1 VAERR
6 VQLFITCLAEQ
17 FYPST
22 LRNLVRLLERQGVEV
37 EFPAEQTCCGQP
49 FFNTGFQDEARALA
63 RSWLRTFGRSE
74 NPIVAPSGSC
84 VDMVRHFPHLFAPGS
99 PEAAEAAALAA
110 RTFEVGEYLVH
121 RLGLRDVGA
130 RFPHRVAYHASCHL
144 LRGLG
149 LRAEAKELL
158 GAVRDIELVPL
169 PEEEV
174 CCGFGGAFSVVY
186 PDVSR
191 AMLDAKVRNVL
202 ASGAEAVVACD
213 AGCLMNIAGGLRKAG
228 SAVKAL
234 HLVDI
239 LASTGDAP

>member
-1 VAERR
+1 MSERR

-22 LRNLVRLLERQGVEV
+22 LRNLVGLLERQGVEV

-49 FFNTGFQDEARALA
+49 FFNTGFQDGARAMA
-63 RSWLRTFGRSE
+63 RRWLRTFGRSE
-74 NPIVAPSGSC
+74 SPIVAPSGSC
-84 VDMVRHFPHLFAPGS
+84 VDMVRHFPKLFAPDS
-99 PEAAEAAALAA
+99 PEAEEAAAAAA
-110 RTFEVGEYLVH
+110 RTFEIGEYLVH

-149 LRAEAKELL
+149 LRTEAKLLL

-174 CCGFGGAFSVVY
+174 CCGFGGAFSVIY

-228 SAVKAL
+228 SNVRAL

>member
-1 VAERR
+1 VTEHR

-22 LRNLVRLLERQGVEV
+22 LKSLVRLLERQGVEV

-49 FFNTGFQDEARALA
+49 FFNTGFHDQARALA
-63 RSWLRTFGRSE
+63 RRWLRTFGRSE
-74 NPIVAPSGSC
+74 APIVAPSGSC

-99 PEAAEAAALAA
+99 PESTEAAAVAA
-110 RTFEVGEYLVH
+110 RTFEVSEYLVR

-149 LRAEAKELL
+149 LRAEAKLLL

-191 AMLDAKVRNVL
+191 AMLEAKVRNVV
-202 ASGAEAVVACD
+202 ASGAEVVVACD
-213 AGCLMNIAGGLRKAG
+213 AGCLMNIGGGLRKAG
-228 SAVKAL
+228 SVVQAL

-239 LASTGDAP
+239 LASTGGPS

>member
-1 VAERR
+1 LTERR

-22 LRNLVRLLERQGVEV
+22 LRSLVGLLERQGVEV
-37 EFPAEQTCCGQP
+37 EFPEKQTCCGQP
-49 FFNTGFQDEARALA
+49 FFNTGFQDEARAMA
-63 RSWLRTFGRSE
+63 RRWLRTFGRSAD
-74 NPIVAPSGSC
+74 PIVAPSGSC
-84 VDMVRHFPHLFAPGS
+84 VDMVRHFPRLFAAGS
-99 PEAAEAAALAA
+99 PEATEATTVAA
-110 RTFEVGEYLVH
+110 RTFEIGEYLV
-121 RLGLRDVGA
+121 RCLGVRDVGA

-149 LRAEAKELL
+149 LRTEAKELL
-158 GAVRDIELVPL
+158 HAVRDIELVPL

-174 CCGFGGAFSVVY
+174 CCGFGGAFSVIY
-186 PDVSR
+186 PEVSR

-228 SAVKAL
+228 STVKAL

>member
-1 VAERR
+1 VTARR
-6 VQLFITCLAEQ
+6 VQIFINCLAEQ

-22 LRNLVRLLERQGVEV
+22 LRGLVRLLERQGVEV

-49 FFNTGFQDEARALA
+49 FFNTGFHDEARAMA

-74 NPIVAPSGSC
+74 SPIVAPSGSC
-84 VDMVRHFPHLFAPGS
+84 VDMVRHFPRLFAPGS
-99 PEAAEAAALAA
+99 PESAEAMAVAA
-110 RTFEVGEYLVH
+110 RTFEVGEYLV
-121 RLGLRDVGA
+121 RQLGLRDVGA

-174 CCGFGGAFSVVY
+174 CCGFGGAFSVIY

-191 AMLDAKVRNVL
+191 AMLDAKVRNVM

>member
-22 LRNLVRLLERQGVEV
+22 LRNLVKLLERLGVEV
-37 EFPAEQTCCGQP
+37 EFPDEQTCCGQP

-63 RSWLRTFGRSE
+63 RRWLRTFGRSE
-74 NPIVAPSGSC
+74 RPIVAPSGSC
-84 VDMVRHFPHLFAPGS
+84 VDMVRHFPRLFASGS
-99 PEAAEAAALAA
+99 PEGTEAAAVAA
-110 RTFEVGEYLVH
+110 RTFEIGEYLVR

-149 LRAEAKELL
+149 LRTEAKELL
-158 GAVRDIELVPL
+158 GGVRDIELVPL

-174 CCGFGGAFSVVY
+174 CCGFGGAFSVIY

-228 SAVKAL
+228 STVKAL

-239 LASTGDAP
+239 LASTGEAS

>member
-1 VAERR
+1 VTERR
-6 VQLFITCLAEQ
+6 AQLFITCLAEQ

-22 LRNLVRLLERQGVEV
+22 LRNLVGLLERQGVVV
-37 EFPAEQTCCGQP
+37 EFPDEQTCCGQP

-63 RSWLRTFGRSE
+63 RRWLRTFGRSE
-74 NPIVAPSGSC
+74 SPIVAPSGSC
-84 VDMVRHFPHLFAPGS
+84 VDMVRHFPQLFAPGS
-99 PEAAEAAALAA
+99 AEAVEAAAVAA
-110 RTFEVGEYLVH
+110 RTFEISEFLVR
-121 RLGLRDVGA
+121 RLGVSDVGA
-130 RFPHRVAYHASCHL
+130 RYPHRVAYHASCHL

-149 LRAEAKELL
+149 LRAEAKLLL

-174 CCGFGGAFSVVY
+174 CCGFGGAFSVIY

-202 ASGAEAVVACD
+202 ASGAEVVVACD
-213 AGCLMNIAGGLRKAG
+213 AGCLMNIAGGLRKRG
-228 SAVKAL
+228 STVKAL

-239 LASTGDAP
+239 LASAGDTA

>member
-1 VAERR
+1 MTERR

-22 LRNLVRLLERQGVEV
+22 LRNLVSLLEGQGVEV

-49 FFNTGFQDEARALA
+49 FFNTGFQEQARDMA
-63 RSWLRTFGRSE
+63 RNWLRTFGRSPS
-74 NPIVAPSGSC
+74 PIVAPSGSC
-84 VDMVRHFPHLFAPGS
+84 VDMVRHFPHLFAHGS
-99 PEAAEAAALAA
+99 PEAAEAAAVAA
-110 RTFEVGEYLVH
+110 RTFEIGEYLV
-121 RLGLRDVGA
+121 RQLGLRDVGA

-149 LRAEAKELL
+149 LRSEAKELL
-158 GAVRDIELVPL
+158 AAVREIELVPL
-169 PEEEV
+169 GGEEV

-191 AMLDAKVRNVL
+191 AMLEAKVRSIL
-202 ASGAEAVVACD
+202 ESGAEAVVACD
-213 AGCLMNIAGGLRKAG
+213 AGCLMNIEGGLRKAG
-228 SAVKAL
+228 STVKAL

-239 LASTGDAP
+239 LASRGDAA

>member
-22 LRNLVRLLERQGVEV
+22 LRNLVKLLERLGVEV
-37 EFPAEQTCCGQP
+37 EFPDRQTCCGQP

-63 RSWLRTFGRSE
+63 RRWLRTFGRSE
-74 NPIVAPSGSC
+74 SPIVAPSGSC
-84 VDMVRHFPHLFAPGS
+84 VDMVRHFPHFFASGS
-99 PEAAEAAALAA
+99 PEATEAAAAA
-110 RTFEVGEYLVH
+110 AGTFEIGEYLVR

-149 LRAEAKELL
+149 LRTEAKELL

-174 CCGFGGAFSVVY
+174 CCGFGGAFSVIY

-191 AMLDAKVRNVL
+191 AMLDAKVHNVL

-228 SAVKAL
+228 STVRAL

-239 LASTGDAP
+239 LASTGDAS

>member
-1 VAERR
+1 VG
-6 VQLFITCLAEQ
+6 
-17 FYPST
+17 
-22 LRNLVRLLERQGVEV
+22 LLERLGVAV
-37 EFPAEQTCCGQP
+37 EFPEEQTCCGQP

-63 RSWLRTFGRSE
+63 RRWLRTFGRSE
-74 NPIVAPSGSC
+74 DPIVAPSGSC

-99 PEAAEAAALAA
+99 PEAAAAAAVAA
-110 RTFEVGEYLVH
+110 RTFEIGEFLVR

-130 RFPHRVAYHASCHL
+130 RYPHRVAYHASCHL

-149 LRAEAKELL
+149 LRVEAKLLL

-174 CCGFGGAFSVVY
+174 CCGFGGAFSVIY
-186 PDVSR
+186 PEVSR
-191 AMLDAKVRNVL
+191 VMLEAKVRNVL

-213 AGCLMNIAGGLRKAG
+213 AGCLMNIAGGLRQAG
-228 SAVKAL
+228 SAVKAV

-239 LASTGDAP
+239 LASKGEGP

>member
-1 VAERR
+1 MADRR

-22 LRNLVRLLERQGVEV
+22 LRSLVRLLERQGVEV
-37 EFPAEQTCCGQP
+37 EFPSEQTCCGQP
-49 FFNTGFQDEARALA
+49 FFNTGFQREARSLA
-63 RSWLRTFGRSE
+63 RSWLRTFGRSQA
-74 NPIVAPSGSC
+74 PIVSPSGSC
-84 VDMVRHFPHLFAPGS
+84 VDMVRHFPHLFAPDS
-99 PEAAEAAALAA
+99 PESAEAAAVAA
-110 RTFEVGEYLVH
+110 RTFEVGEYLV
-121 RLGLRDVGA
+121 RCLGRRDVGA

-149 LRAEAKELL
+149 LRTEAKELL
-158 GAVRDIELVPL
+158 AAVRDLELVPL
-169 PEEEV
+169 PEEET

-186 PDVSR
+186 PEVSR
-191 AMLDAKVRNVL
+191 TMLDAKVRNVL

-228 SAVKAL
+228 STVRAL

>member
-1 VAERR
+1 LTERR

-22 LRNLVRLLERQGVEV
+22 LRNLVDLLERQGVAV
-37 EFPAEQTCCGQP
+37 EFPDEQTCCGQP

-63 RSWLRTFGRSE
+63 RRWLRTFGRSE
-74 NPIVAPSGSC
+74 APIVAPSGSC
-84 VDMVRHFPHLFAPGS
+84 VDMVRHFPHLFPPGS
-99 PEAAEAAALAA
+99 PEAAEAAAMAA
-110 RTFEVGEYLVH
+110 RTFEISEYLVR

-130 RFPHRVAYHASCHL
+130 RYPHRVAYHASCHL

-149 LRAEAKELL
+149 LRAEAKLLL

-174 CCGFGGAFSVVY
+174 CCGFGGAFSVIY
-186 PDVSR
+186 PEVSR

-213 AGCLMNIAGGLRKAG
+213 AGCLMNIAGGLRKRG
-228 SAVKAL
+228 STVKAL

>member
-1 VAERR
+1 MTERR
-6 VQLFITCLAEQ
+6 VQLFVTCLAEQ

-22 LRNLVRLLERQGVEV
+22 LKSLVRLLERLGVAV
-37 EFPAEQTCCGQP
+37 EFPEEQTCCGQP
-49 FFNTGFQDEARALA
+49 FFNTGFQDEALALA
-63 RSWLRTFGRSE
+63 RRWVRTFGRGES
-74 NPIVAPSGSC
+74 PVVAPSGSC
-84 VDMVRHFPHLFAPGS
+84 VDMVRHFPHLFAAGS
-99 PEAAEAAALAA
+99 PEAAEAEAVAA
-110 RTFEVGEYLVH
+110 RTFEIGEFLVR
-121 RLGLRDVGA
+121 RLGVRDVGA

-149 LRAEAKELL
+149 LRTEAKELL

-174 CCGFGGAFSVVY
+174 CCGFGGAFSVIY
-186 PDVSR
+186 PEVSR
-191 AMLDAKVRNVL
+191 AMLEAKVRNVL

-228 SAVKAL
+228 SSARAL